1 MKESIKKGVE
11 VVVITGS
18 DKGKRGKVLAVYPKK
33 QRVLVEGVNMRK
45 HHERKSQKNPEGSIA
60 EREHSIHISNVMS
73 AGRFDA
79 KRSAKKA

>member
-45 HHERKSQKNPEGSIA
+45 HHERKSDKNPDGAIV
-60 EREHSIHISNVMS
+60 EREQTIHISNVMS
-73 AGRFDA
+73 AGRFDS
-79 KRSAKKA
+79 KKKA